1 MQENVNLIAEIGNL
15 RKKVQEAH
23 NEWKK
28 QKNNMKK
35 DGSKDTHASKV
46 ESQ

>member
-1 MQENVNLIAEIGNL
+1 MQENVLLIQEIGNL

-35 DGSKDTHASKV
+35 DSTKDN
-46 ESQ
+46 